1 MKSWPKPGSRVPAS
15 IHGRINS
22 LNPQRK
28 RPGLL
33 LYQSNSRYPYYM
45 NTASMNVDHQE
56 IAKFEELAHRWW
68 DPDSEFKPLH
78 QINPLRLDYIDRRAQ
93 LKDKQVLDV
102 GCGGGILS
110 ESMAQRGA
118 HVMGIDMGE
127 APLAVARL
135 HQMESGVEVD
145 YQQSTAEALA
155 EARPESF
162 DVVTCLEMLEHVP
175 DPASVIQ
182 ACANL
187 VKPGG
192 QVFFSTINRN
202 PKSYLFAIIGAE
214 YVLNLLPKGTHD
226 YSKFIKPSELES
238 WSRAAGL
245 QNRELTGMSYNPLTR
260 NYSLGPDVAV
270 NYLMHC
276 QKQDSQ

>member
-1 MKSWPKPGSRVPAS
+1 
-15 IHGRINS
+15 
-22 LNPQRK
+22 
-28 RPGLL
+28 
-33 LYQSNSRYPYYM
+33 
-45 NTASMNVDHQE
+45 
-56 IAKFEELAHRWW
+56 
-68 DPDSEFKPLH
+68 
-78 QINPLRLDYIDRRAQ
+78 
-93 LKDKQVLDV
+93 
-102 GCGGGILS
+102 
-110 ESMAQRGA
+110 
-118 HVMGIDMGE
+118 
-127 APLAVARL
+127 
-135 HQMESGVEVD
+135 
-145 YQQSTAEALA
+145 
-155 EARPESF
+155 
-162 DVVTCLEMLEHVP
+162 MLEHVP

-245 QNRELTGMSYNPLTR
+245 LNRELTGMSYNPFSR